1 MSGLDDDR
9 RMFKDRRQRPTRPLS
24 RYMFSGRRQWIRRQ
38 TDRKTHLCVDRYSHG
53 LFLVLLLIVS
63 LSILDAHFTIMQVE
77 RGAQEINPF
86 MSYLIGQGYMHFFWV
101 KYSLTALAVLV
112 LCIFKNHLIVRFSL
126 PSILILYL
134 GIFFHHVFWF
144 FLV

>member
-1 MSGLDDDR
+1 ML
-9 RMFKDRRQRPTRPLS
+9 KDRRQRPTRPLS
-24 RYMFSGRRQWIRRQ
+24 RYMFSGRRQSARRQ
-38 TDRKTHLCVDRYSHG
+38 KDRRTHLCVDRYGPG

-77 RGAQEINPF
+77 RAAQEINPF
-86 MSYLIGQGYMHFFWV
+86 MSYLIGQGYMYFFWV
-101 KYSLTALAVLV
+101 KDALTALAVLV
-112 LCIFKNHLIVRFSL
+112 LCIFKNHIIVRFSL

-134 GIFFHHVFWF
+134 GILSHHLFWF